1 MARLRKT
8 LTDYL
13 VIAISPALIMMLVGS
28 LVYFLIAVYY
38 HGGYPGRVS
47 YIFGLF
53 VFAAVLIARIAIE
66 EGREYAM
73 MYAIALGL
81 AMLLVLG
88 RFTSS
93 TFLFNVVMLGVI
105 LWCADKLTW
114 DCTVIDDQEDAS
126 GEGLLQTV
134 GLDGSKETG
143 TSNPSL
149 DSHDLEATT
158 SREPPPVPKTLW
170 ARFVEHRKRPHAP
183 GVWVIYFSLAALP
196 LFGIGQRFI
205 PAENLEARR
214 YAFKLLCIYTASG
227 LGLLMTTSF
236 LGLRRYL
243 RQRRLEM
250 PLEMASVWL
259 TVGSVM
265 IAALL
270 FVCWLLP
277 RPNAEYSITQVPF
290 QVSSPTDLQAS
301 RHGWGNEGAQDKQ
314 QAQSAAAANKEQEG
328 RPGGTESE
336 GRGGQGKPQNGE
348 GQGKSPGGQQGDGNQ
363 PGGQKPGGQ
372 NGEGK
377 SSGGPSAGEGKSD
390 KQSSGSQTG
399 GKQGTKDQNG
409 GQDKGQRS
417 SNGSKQ
423 DQSESGKPS
432 SSAEGGRQGGRNDRS
447 GQKQSDREDSR
458 SQAGASKP
466 AGEDTGP
473 QSSSDQ
479 KPSDSP
485 SGAEPPKPA
494 TADDNPFESE
504 VDPSEAPSA
513 PSSWMPSPSEMLNS
527 VLGLIPYGLKWLY
540 NLIFLAIIA
549 YLLWR
554 NREQVLE
561 ALRNFWS
568 AIRSFWENLFGVR
581 PAEPAADE
589 AATVAAAPPRPFADF
604 PDPFATGD
612 AQRWPPRDLVAY
624 SFQALEAWGREHGCQ
639 RGPEQTPH
647 EFAGCLAD
655 CETPLGLEAIQLAD
669 LYCCAAYSSGTLP
682 RDRVGRLQKLW
693 QLLRAV
699 EPV

>member
-13 VIAISPALIMMLVGS
+13 VIAISPALIMTLVGS
-28 LVYFLIAVYY
+28 LVYFLIAVFY

-47 YIFGLF
+47 YIFALF

-93 TFLFNVVMLGVI
+93 PLLFNVVMLSII

-134 GLDGSKETG
+134 GLDGSKDSG
-143 TSNPSL
+143 VSNPSL
-149 DSHDLEATT
+149 AAHDLEATT
-158 SREPPPVPKTLW
+158 SREPPPAPKTLW

-259 TVGSVM
+259 TVGSLM

-290 QVSSPTDLQAS
+290 QVSSPSNLEAS
-301 RHGWGNEGAQDKQ
+301 RHGWGSEGAQDKQ
-314 QAQSAAAANKEQEG
+314 HQAQSAAAANKEQEG

-336 GRGGQGKPQNGE
+336 GRSGEGKPQDGE

-363 PGGQKPGGQ
+363 PGGQGWRGQVIRRAVGGRREIRQ
-372 NGEGK
+372 AIVRLAGRRKAGLQRPEHGARTRPT
-377 SSGGPSAGEGKSD
+377 SGGRLE
-390 KQSSGSQTG
+390 
-399 GKQGTKDQNG
+399 
-409 GQDKGQRS
+409 
-417 SNGSKQ
+417 
-423 DQSESGKPS
+423 
-432 SSAEGGRQGGRNDRS
+432 
-447 GQKQSDREDSR
+447 
-458 SQAGASKP
+458 
-466 AGEDTGP
+466 TGP
-473 QSSSDQ
+473 IRIG
-479 KPSDSP
+479 P
-485 SGAEPPKPA
+485 
-494 TADDNPFESE
+494 T
-504 VDPSEAPSA
+504 
-513 PSSWMPSPSEMLNS
+513 
-527 VLGLIPYGLKWLY
+527 VLVVGK
-540 NLIFLAIIA
+540 
-549 YLLWR
+549 R
-554 NREQVLE
+554 
-561 ALRNFWS
+561 
-568 AIRSFWENLFGVR
+568 
-581 PAEPAADE
+581 
-589 AATVAAAPPRPFADF
+589 T
-604 PDPFATGD
+604 TG
-612 AQRWPPRDLVAY
+612 WP
-624 SFQALEAWGREHGCQ
+624 E
-639 RGPEQTPH
+639 
-647 EFAGCLAD
+647 
-655 CETPLGLEAIQLAD
+655 
-669 LYCCAAYSSGTLP
+669 
-682 RDRVGRLQKLW
+682 
-693 QLLRAV
+693 
-699 EPV
+699 